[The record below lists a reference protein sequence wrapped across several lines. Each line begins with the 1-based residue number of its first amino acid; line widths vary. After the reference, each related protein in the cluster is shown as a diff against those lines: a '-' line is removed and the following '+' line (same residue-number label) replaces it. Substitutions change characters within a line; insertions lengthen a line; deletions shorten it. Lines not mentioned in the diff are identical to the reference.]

1 MVEHARAA
9 GVSGDPVIRQAIAR
23 LITMQRA
30 SAWTAERARVAR
42 ALGAPPGAEGSIGKL
57 AASTIAPG
65 VSESARDDR
74 WRERSVIGPDSPFGG
89 IIAEILMSVPGQS
102 IAGGTDEI
110 QKNILAE
117 KVLGLPGEIR
127 VDRDVPFSQIR
138 HRG

>member
-1 MVEHARAA
+1 MNDPAAVGASRAQGLAITAAALIVIAVA
-9 GVSGDPVIRQAIAR
+9 GGVALPLLHRPAWPAALTALVA
-23 LITMQRA
+23 LIPLALLFTYLRRA
-30 SAWTAERARVAR
+30 GAA
-42 ALGAPPGAEGSIGKL
+42 ALL
-57 AASTIAPG
+57 T
-65 VSESARDDR
+65 
-74 WRERSVIGPDSPFGG
+74 GPESPFGG
-89 IIAEILMSVPGQS
+89 VIAEVLMSVPGQS